1 MGADGDE
8 DKTKIK
14 GEQPL
19 LILRLFLLFVAGAF
33 LTWLGTK
40 LSYMSIQASRSYASS
55 SAPGELTQQDKI
67 ELLVMH
73 MVGFLVVLGIILI
86 LSYLLPKGRQNTKT
100 YTVYAL
106 IIKLMLVIV
115 FFIINYAYLFVDYPA
130 NL

>member
-1 MGADGDE
+1 M
-8 DKTKIK
+8 
-14 GEQPL
+14 